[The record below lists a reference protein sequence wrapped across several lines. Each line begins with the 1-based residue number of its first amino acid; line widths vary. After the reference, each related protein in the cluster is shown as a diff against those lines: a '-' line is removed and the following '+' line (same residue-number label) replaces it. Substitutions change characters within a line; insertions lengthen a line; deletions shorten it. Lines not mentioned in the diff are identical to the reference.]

1 MPSTA
6 VSNRAITR
14 QGRNSTVQVLKGTTT
29 EAVTVTTGIADSTNT
44 EVVSGLSAG
53 DQVLLPTS
61 TTSTTRTTQ
70 TSTTKPSTAQ
80 PETAIWPF
88 VGSPTRYTDPV
99 KATKGFATTY
109 LGFVDPVVG
118 QFLQGDSRSGEVAIR
133 PTASG
138 PVTTVVVRKLSPD
151 DTWWVLAAST
161 PSLQLQSPAT
171 SASITSPVTLSGQST
186 AFEGTVSV
194 EIREDG
200 TVAPVATGFVTGGG
214 NGEMGP
220 FSKAIN
226 FRKPAASGCAIILKT
241 YGTENSILW
250 AASVVRVKFS

>member
-1 MPSTA
+1 MVIASVVALVAVGCGSESKTA
-6 VSNRAITR
+6 
-14 QGRNSTVQVLKGTTT
+14 
-29 EAVTVTTGIADSTNT
+29 
-44 EVVSGLSAG
+44 
-53 DQVLLPTS
+53 P
-61 TTSTTRTTQ
+61 STTRTTQ

-80 PETAIWPF
+80 PGSAIWPF

-99 KATKGFATTY
+99 KATKGFATAY

-133 PTASG
+133 PTTSG

-161 PSLQLQSPAT
+161 PSLQLQSPTT

-186 AFEGTVSV
+186 AFEGTVNV

-200 TVAPVATGFVTGGG
+200 TVTPVATGFVTGGG

-226 FRKPAASGCAIILKT
+226 FGKPAARDGAIILKT
-241 YGTENSILW
+241 FGTENSILW